1 MDDQNKLQAELKNQF
16 GRVFFKLR
24 EAVMT
29 FPEKEWRHA
38 EAIHLRPAGLATHIL
53 ETFDFYTSELAAA
66 DFPWGERL
74 GTDWEDP
81 DKDQLP
87 TQEEILQYLEE
98 MKFRLTQWVGSRNL
112 LEKETAYPGTGETVL
127 GRVMYVLRHTEAHLA
142 EMNLELSK
150 RGFRNPE
157 WQ

>member
-1 MDDQNKLQAELKNQF
+1 MDYQNKLPAELKNQF

-29 FPEKEWRHA
+29 FPAEEWLQA
-38 EAIHLRPAGLATHIL
+38 EAIYLRPAGLATHIL
-53 ETFDFYTSELAAA
+53 ETFDFYTSELTAEE
-66 DFPWGERL
+66 FPWGERL
-74 GTDWEDP
+74 GADWEDP

-87 TQEEILQYLEE
+87 TQEVILQYLEE
-98 MKFRLTQWVGSRNL
+98 MKFRLTEWVGSRNL
-112 LEKETAYPGTGETVL
+112 LEEETVYPGTGETIL

-150 RGFRNPE
+150 RGFSIPE